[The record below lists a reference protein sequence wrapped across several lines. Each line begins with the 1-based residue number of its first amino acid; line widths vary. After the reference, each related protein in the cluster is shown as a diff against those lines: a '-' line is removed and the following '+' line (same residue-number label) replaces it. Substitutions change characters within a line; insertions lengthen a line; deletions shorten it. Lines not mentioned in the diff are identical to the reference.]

1 MLIPSNP
8 DFNDV
13 VTLLSDA
20 TSAMILRLPV
30 MVSHPPHWKR
40 PDGWPLPIERVK
52 PASDAEGF
60 EQAYRAMAVIE
71 WCEFKL
77 GEPERA
83 EKAAG
88 LVAWR
93 AARGEQE

>member
-20 TSAMILRLPV
+20 TSAMILRMPV

-40 PDGWPLPIERVK
+40 PENWPLPIERVK

-71 WCEFKL
+71 WCEYKL
-77 GEPERA
+77 GEPERTAAA
-83 EKAAG
+83 EA
-88 LVAWR
+88 R
-93 AARGEQE
+93 TAARWGKGDAE